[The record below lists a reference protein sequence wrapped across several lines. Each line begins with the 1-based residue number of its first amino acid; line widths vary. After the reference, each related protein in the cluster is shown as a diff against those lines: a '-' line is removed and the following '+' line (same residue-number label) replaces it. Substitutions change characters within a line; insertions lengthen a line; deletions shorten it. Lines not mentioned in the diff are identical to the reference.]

1 MKPIWIL
8 LLLPIV
14 YVAAVADTAL
24 AARIQVGHAAPDL
37 LALTAVVWL
46 LVGAGPYG
54 FLVAGAIGLAAD
66 LVSPGRVGLGMICFL
81 LAGYAI
87 TRLRQ
92 RLALDHLFAQIIVV
106 FGAVTLLAAGIGT
119 GRWLL
124 GEIAVDPATLLLR
137 SLGVGA
143 YTAGVS
149 LPLWMVIG
157 WVREP
162 LLARRRKLADF

>member
-1 MKPIWIL
+1 MKPIWAL

-14 YVAAVADTAL
+14 YVAAVADTSL
-24 AARIQVGHAAPDL
+24 AGRIQVGQVAPDL

-46 LVGAGPYG
+46 LLAAGPRG
-54 FLVAGAIGLAAD
+54 FLVAGAIGLFAD

-92 RLALDHLFAQIIVV
+92 RLALDHVLAQVVVV
-106 FGAVTLLAAGIGT
+106 FGAVTGLAAGIGA

-124 GEIAVDPATLLLR
+124 GETAVDPATLLLR
-137 SLGVGA
+137 SLGVGL

-149 LPLWMVIG
+149 LPLLMVIG
-157 WVREP
+157 WIREP
-162 LLARRRKLADF
+162 LLRRRRKLAEF